1 MNKLDKPLLARQ
13 RKKRRNSKYKQR
25 IKEGMALLTQKDY
38 NEYHE
43 QLYANK
49 LDNLNKMEKFLKR
62 QQLLKLTQKE
72 RENLNRPITDNN
84 IELIILKI

>member
-1 MNKLDKPLLARQ
+1 
-13 RKKRRNSKYKQR
+13 
-25 IKEGMALLTQKDY
+25 MALLTQKDY